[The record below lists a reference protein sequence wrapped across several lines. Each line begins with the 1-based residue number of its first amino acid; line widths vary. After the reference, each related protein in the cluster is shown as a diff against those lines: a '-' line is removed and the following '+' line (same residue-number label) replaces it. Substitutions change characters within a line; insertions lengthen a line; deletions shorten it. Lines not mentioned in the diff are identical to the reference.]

1 MASEAVMPGIANYNA
16 PRYSRWMIQSF
27 ADPETELIWSG
38 RRSRKLPA
46 DIQNVA
52 LRKLRFL
59 NQARVLGDLL
69 SRPAIAL
76 RRYGLIG
83 RDNTRSGSTTSGA
96 YVLYGTREDLHMSKS
111 STIMARSSLLANPHP
126 GEILLEEFLKPM
138 GLSQNALAR
147 SIHVAPR
154 RINEIVLGKR
164 DVTAD
169 TDLRL
174 ARYFGLSEGFFL
186 GLQMDYDLMQRR
198 REIDRDLKTI
208 RPRAA

>member
-1 MASEAVMPGIANYNA
+1 
-16 PRYSRWMIQSF
+16 MINGVF
-27 ADPETELIWSG
+27 
-38 RRSRKLPA
+38 
-46 DIQNVA
+46 
-52 LRKLRFL
+52 
-59 NQARVLGDLL
+59 
-69 SRPAIAL
+69 
-76 RRYGLIG
+76 
-83 RDNTRSGSTTSGA
+83 
-96 YVLYGTREDLHMSKS
+96 VLYGMREGRHVSKS
-111 STIMARSSLLANPHP
+111 STTTSRSGLLLNPHP

-147 SIHVAPR
+147 AVHVAPR